1 MSYPRRFYGYHGIF
15 SNLTGVDRK
24 FIRVIYGA
32 LAAVVV
38 LALLVDAVFSPM
50 TPPVPKPT
58 PVSTTYYK
66 DLSWQAVLTYY
77 GLGALFYGLV
87 MLMAMLQEGT
97 IQRLWFKWRWSLWQ
111 RHSRASF
118 MGEAPKGL
126 LARWV
131 LKMYDKEKVSLD
143 TFYQWLA
150 EANEAFEEGRLEEAR
165 EAYARA
171 VALRP
176 VSIVARVNLGAAL
189 GRLGRHAEALE
200 QFREV
205 LALDSANGDAL
216 KNAALALL
224 QIGRAGEAR
233 SLLAP
238 HLEAHPRDA
247 EAWWIEARCRAE
259 EPGADPQEIAESLER
274 ACRMEP
280 SRRRAL
286 QAEPA
291 FAPFLG
297 HPALRA
303 LTA

>member
-1 MSYPRRFYGYHGIF
+1 MRYPRRYYGYHGIF
-15 SNLTGVDRK
+15 SNLTGVDKK
-24 FIRVIYGA
+24 FIRFIYGA
-32 LAAVVV
+32 LAALVV
-38 LALLVDAVFSPM
+38 LALLVDAVLSPM
-50 TPPVPKPT
+50 TPPVAKPK

-66 DLSWQAVLTYY
+66 ELSWQALLLYY
-77 GLGALFYGLV
+77 GLGALFYCVV
-87 MLMAMLQEGT
+87 MLLAMIQDGT
-97 IQRLWFKWRWSLWQ
+97 IQRLWFKWRWSLWE
-111 RHSRASF
+111 RYSRASF
-118 MGEAPKGL
+118 MGEEPAGL

-131 LKMYDKEKVSLD
+131 LGMYDREKVSLD
-143 TFYQWLA
+143 TFYEWLA
-150 EANEAFEEGRLEEAR
+150 EANEAFEEGRFEEAR

-176 VSIVARVNLGAAL
+176 ASVVARVNLGAAL

-200 QFREV
+200 EFRGV
-205 LALDSANGDAL
+205 LATDASNGDAR

-224 QIGRAGEAR
+224 RMGRASEAR
-233 SLLAP
+233 GLLAP
-238 HLEAHPRDA
+238 HLKLHPRDA

-259 EPGADPQEIAESLER
+259 EPGADPREVAESLER

-286 QAEPA
+286 ADEPA
-291 FAPFLG
+291 FAPFLS